1 MGGAWKSCSH
11 RVLRDGKGR
20 WLLASFW
27 YESVLPGKRCCR
39 RLGCEINTEGEPKT
53 SPVSPGSAPLSS
65 RPVWLRALGELGQAQ
80 AQARPRSG
88 TLACRALLC
97 SKMTCV
103 LLRSWGVPRALGGV
117 LEIA

>member
-20 WLLASFW
+20 RLLASFW

-39 RLGCEINTEGEPKT
+39 RLGCEINTEGEPET

-65 RPVWLRALGELGQAQ
+65 RPVRLRALGKLGQAQ

-117 LEIA
+117 LEIP